1 MNLNLDISFTLI
13 GTTPIPA
20 DHGYQLYSAISNA
33 VPALHEANG
42 LAIHPIAGQQ
52 VGDRRMMLTPH
63 SRLTLRVPD
72 GRISEVLPLAGRELK
87 ISATKIR
94 IGVPQVR
101 ALIPATALRSRLV
114 IIKIKDAPTARDITP
129 ALFESAA
136 RRQLDK
142 LSISPETQLTLGKRR
157 TLRIKHNE
165 IVGYEV
171 LIESLTAEESLTL
184 QESGMGGRH
193 HMTCGVF
200 VPFETKGT

>member
-1 MNLNLDISFTLI
+1 MTPNLDISFALI
-13 GTTPIPA
+13 GTSPIPA

-42 LAIHPIAGQQ
+42 LAIHPIPGQQ

-72 GRISEVLPLAGRELK
+72 GRISEVLPLAGRELT
-87 ISATKIR
+87 IGQTKLR
-94 IGVPQVR
+94 VGVPQVR

-114 IIKIKDAPTARDITP
+114 IIKIKDAPTAKDITP
-129 ALFESAA
+129 ENFQAAA
-136 RRQLDK
+136 RRQLDQ
-142 LSISPETQLTLGKRR
+142 LQITPEATLTLGKRR
-157 TLRIKHNE
+157 TLRIKHRE

-184 QESGMGGRH
+184 QEQGLGGRH

-200 VPFETKGT
+200 VPIH